1 MKRPITFAPS
11 YGITK
16 DGKLWHN
23 NRPVPPSNHKAKF
36 GLQHLVVW
44 IGETRHYV
52 WRLLTEH
59 WYENTWILP
68 RDGNLLDWR
77 SENTFQ
83 LKQLTLSSITER
95 RDPELV
101 FFIWQTYQRDLVPCW
116 NMAEKTGLVSH
127 SVDEYRILVKDILVA
142 SVR

>member
-16 DGKLWHN
+16 DGKLWNN
-23 NRPVPPSNHKAKF
+23 NRLVPPSNHKAKF

-52 WRLLTEH
+52 WRLLTACF
-59 WYENTWILP
+59 YDNAVILP

-77 SENTFQ
+77 ADNVFP
-83 LKQLTLSSITER
+83 LKQATATSITLKQ
-95 RDPELV
+95 DPELI
-101 FFIWQTYQRDLVPCW
+101 FYIWQKYQRDQVPCW
-116 NMAEKTGLVSH
+116 DLAEQTGLNSH
-127 SVDEYRILVKDILVA
+127 SIEEYRTLIKDVLIA
-142 SVR
+142 SIR